1 MCELQ
6 SLLEVYAVNTT
17 SGDLDLLQQVFSP
30 LVASLLPCVFAP
42 TVSQF
47 AFSPCGLCSSVCLFA
62 YSGVSQ
68 PVCFFT
74 EWPLFVSC
82 LFTMWPLFVSLPFYR
97 VIFFFSSLF
106 TMWSLFVILS
116 FRLVVSVC
124 QFVFSPSG
132 ICLFF
137 LSVCLSSHLSVVVSV
152 RQFVFSTR
160 ASVCQSVFSQ
170 LVLSNVPK
178 WFSSFFWSGFGF
190 ENYVLN

>member
-62 YSGVSQ
+62 YSGISQ
-68 PVCFFT
+68 SASLFFHRVTSVCQ
-74 EWPLFVSC
+74 
-82 LFTMWPLFVSLPFYR
+82 LPFHH
-97 VIFFFSSLF
+97 VASVCQFAFLPSDFFFSSLF

-116 FRLVVSVC
+116 FHLVVSVC

-178 WFSSFFWSGFGF
+178 WFSSFF
-190 ENYVLN
+190 

>member
-1 MCELQ
+1 MTKLYIELLSEKIDNYCLSSKYQ
-6 SLLEVYAVNTT
+6 MISTVQGWKICYVIKAN
-17 SGDLDLLQQVFSP
+17 QQLPFHH
-30 LVASLLPCVFAP
+30 VASVC
-42 TVSQF
+42 QF
-47 AFSPCGLCSSVCLFA
+47 AF
-62 YSGVSQ
+62 
-68 PVCFFT
+68 
-74 EWPLFVSC
+74 
-82 LFTMWPLFVSLPFYR
+82 LPSD
-97 VIFFFSSLF
+97 FFFSSLF

-178 WFSSFFWSGFGF
+178 WFSSFF
-190 ENYVLN
+190 